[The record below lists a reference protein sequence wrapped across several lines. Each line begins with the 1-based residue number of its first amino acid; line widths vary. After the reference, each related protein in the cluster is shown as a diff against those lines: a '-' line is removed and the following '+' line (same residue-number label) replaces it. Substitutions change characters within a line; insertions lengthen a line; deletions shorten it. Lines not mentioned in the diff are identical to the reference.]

1 MVYKAKVTITLRKS
15 ILDAQGSAIEKATHK
30 VGYNNVSNIRVGKII
45 ELNVEAKDKAEAKE
59 IAGRLS
65 NELLANT
72 VMEDFNVEIY
82 E

>member
-59 IAGRLS
+59 VAGKLA

-72 VMEDFNVEIY
+72 VMEDFSVEIY

>member
-15 ILDAQGSAIEKATHK
+15 ILDAQGSAIEKATKK
-30 VGYNNVSNIRVGKII
+30 VGYDKVSNIRVGKII
-45 ELNVEAKDKAEAKE
+45 ELNVEAKDKAEAAE
-59 IAGRLS
+59 IAKKLS

-72 VMEDFNVEIY
+72 VMEDFVVEIY

>member
-72 VMEDFNVEIY
+72 VMEDFSVEIY

>member
-15 ILDAQGSAIEKATHK
+15 ILDAQGSAIEKATKK
-30 VGYNNVSNIRVGKII
+30 VGYDKVSNIRVGKII
-45 ELNVEAKDKAEAKE
+45 ELNVEAKDKAEATETAKK
-59 IAGRLS
+59 LS

-72 VMEDFNVEIY
+72 VMEDFIVEIY

>member
-45 ELNVEAKDKAEAKE
+45 ELNVEAKDRVEAKE

-72 VMEDFNVEIY
+72 VMEDFSVEIY